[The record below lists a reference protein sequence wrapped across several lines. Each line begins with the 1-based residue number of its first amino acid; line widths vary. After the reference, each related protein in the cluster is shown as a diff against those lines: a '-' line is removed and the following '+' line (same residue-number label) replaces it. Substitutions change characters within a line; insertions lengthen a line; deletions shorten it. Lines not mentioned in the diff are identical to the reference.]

1 MILKQKLEVCDLHL
15 NRLNLAFEKIKK
27 YYPFEESHFPLA
39 NADDLVYL
47 DMCTPRFAKLQDST
61 GEKLFPAVLDVLD
74 NTRDVASEPHQ
85 EFLIYQV
92 VRQEGIQIA

>member
-39 NADDLVYL
+39 NADDVAYL
-47 DMCTPRFAKLQDST
+47 DMFTTRFAKLQDYM
-61 GEKLFPAVLDVLD
+61 GEKVFPAVLDILG
-74 NTRDVASEPHQ
+74 NTRESFSDS
-85 EFLIYQV
+85 
-92 VRQEGIQIA
+92 R